1 MSSQVGQSDE
11 LSVVGDASVVVP
23 TANRAAFL
31 YGLLQ
36 HFLCG
41 CAFVLPFLWLQ
52 GGALQG
58 SESTWVAL
66 SLATLLIAVGIG
78 FPLQSWIGRTAGL
91 HVAARFGLVWFAQC
105 RCRSVHCDMCS
116 NSLGHFMR
124 LLAHWVRTH
133 R

>member
-1 MSSQVGQSDE
+1 VSSQVGQSDE

-41 CAFVLPFLWLQ
+41 CAFVLPFLRLQ
-52 GGALQG
+52 GG
-58 SESTWVAL
+58 EPTWVAL
-66 SLATLLIAVGIG
+66 SLPALLIAVGIG

-105 RCRSVHCDMCS
+105 RCRSVHGDMCC
-116 NSLGHFMR
+116 NPLGQFMR
-124 LLAHWVRTH
+124 LLAHWIRTH